1 NQLCMLYKF
10 IQAPI
15 YLFLAFLIISCSN
28 NRQSKQTKEINT
40 TVPVEKTDFRTTI
53 NGKQTD
59 LFVLQNKRGM
69 KVAITNY
76 GGRIVSWLAADKKG
90 DFDDIV
96 LGFDSIDGY
105 LNANEVF
112 FGALI
117 GRYANRIDKGQF
129 TLDGTEYSLKTN
141 DGANTLH
148 GGSGGFH
155 NVVWQ
160 AEQLDDQHLV
170 LQYLSEDGEEGFP
183 GNLKVQ
189 VLYVLNDNNEL
200 TIDYTAVTDKAT
212 PVNLTNHAFFNL
224 AGAGSGKITDHQL
237 MINAEKYTPI
247 DSTLIPTGELVGVE
261 GTPFDFIKAGSIGKR
276 IDKDNE
282 QIRYGKGYESNYVLK
297 KGTAGTLTLA
307 ARVGGTSSG
316 RELEIYTTEPG
327 IQFYSGNFLDGS
339 DSGKGGKAYN
349 YRSSF
354 ALVPQHFPD
363 SPNQPDFPTTILQP
377 DGIYHSL
384 SVYRV
389 TAK

>member
-1 NQLCMLYKF
+1 MLYKF

-40 TVPVEKTDFRTTI
+40 TVPVEKTDFSTTI

-76 GGRIVSWLAADKKG
+76 GGRIVSCVAAGKTG
-90 DFDDIV
+90 DLDDIV
-96 LGFDSIDGY
+96 LSFESIDGY

-155 NVVWQ
+155 NAVWQ

-183 GNLKVQ
+183 GTPNGQ
-189 VLYVLNDNNEL
+189 VLYVLNDTNEL
-200 TIDYTAVTDKAT
+200 AIHYARVPDEL
-212 PVNLTNHAFFNL
+212 PPLHLPNHAFFTL
-224 AGAGSGKITDHQL
+224 AAACSGMSTDHQL
-237 MINAEKYTPI
+237 MIHPHKYTPI
-247 DSTLIPTGELVGVE
+247 ASTLMPTGELTGVE
-261 GTPFDFIKAGSIGKR
+261 GTPFDFTKAGPIGKR
-276 IDKDNE
+276 IDNDNA
-282 QIRYGKGYESNYVLK
+282 QLRYGKGYDHNFVLNNA
-297 KGTAGTLTLA
+297 TAGT
-307 ARVGGTSSG
+307 
-316 RELEIYTTEPG
+316 
-327 IQFYSGNFLDGS
+327 
-339 DSGKGGKAYN
+339 
-349 YRSSF
+349 
-354 ALVPQHFPD
+354 
-363 SPNQPDFPTTILQP
+363 
-377 DGIYHSL
+377 
-384 SVYRV
+384 
-389 TAK
+389 

>member
-1 NQLCMLYKF
+1 M
-10 IQAPI
+10 
-15 YLFLAFLIISCSN
+15 
-28 NRQSKQTKEINT
+28 
-40 TVPVEKTDFRTTI
+40 EKADFRTTI

-59 LFVLQNKRGM
+59 LFVLQNKKGM

-76 GGRIVSWLAADKKG
+76 GGRIVSRLAADKKG

-117 GRYANRIDKGQF
+117 GRYANRIDEGQF

-247 DSTLIPTGELVGVE
+247 DSTLIPTGEL
-261 GTPFDFIKAGSIGKR
+261 
-276 IDKDNE
+276 
-282 QIRYGKGYESNYVLK
+282 
-297 KGTAGTLTLA
+297 
-307 ARVGGTSSG
+307 
-316 RELEIYTTEPG
+316 
-327 IQFYSGNFLDGS
+327 
-339 DSGKGGKAYN
+339 
-349 YRSSF
+349 
-354 ALVPQHFPD
+354 
-363 SPNQPDFPTTILQP
+363 
-377 DGIYHSL
+377 
-384 SVYRV
+384 
-389 TAK
+389 